1 MKVDWNYFKFV
12 LVCCWFNIFLFAI
25 KHVTPYFF
33 VIKLVLKP
41 FFVCLRVKTEAKF
54 GLDSSWKQPM
64 CKGVEAVIAR
74 EKLKPKWTLWSHVWF
89 GRALKLKP
97 TGPPPFWGHFLVLGP
112 LWTRCT
118 YWSLSDLQMTFMY
131 GNLRSNRFLDHYS
144 RCFWMSQKVRKRD
157 CKGFFDVFCIG
168 FKLPKEMK
176 CQHLLGYKDFLYFTS
191 PSYDSG
197 NIRGFLK
204 FYWNAM
210 FLHGWK
216 FDAKIEHLPLIIG
229 NILRILA
236 KMFACLTASQQKK
249 GVDVFYE
256 ILTLLKS
263 KLKFGA
269 ALGEFFRNLG

>member
-1 MKVDWNYFKFV
+1 MWKLTEITSNLFWF
-12 LVCCWFNIFLFAI
+12 CCWFNIFLFAI

-131 GNLRSNRFLDHYS
+131 ENLRSNRFLDHYPGVFE
-144 RCFWMSQKVRKRD
+144 CPKKAG
-157 CKGFFDVFCIG
+157 KGTA
-168 FKLPKEMK
+168 M
-176 CQHLLGYKDFLYFTS
+176 
-191 PSYDSG
+191 
-197 NIRGFLK
+197 GFL
-204 FYWNAM
+204 M
-210 FLHGWK
+210 F
-216 FDAKIEHLPLIIG
+216 
-229 NILRILA
+229 
-236 KMFACLTASQQKK
+236 FAL
-249 GVDVFYE
+249 VFKW
-256 ILTLLKS
+256 T
-263 KLKFGA
+263 G
-269 ALGEFFRNLG
+269 G

>member
-1 MKVDWNYFKFV
+1 M
-12 LVCCWFNIFLFAI
+12 I
-25 KHVTPYFF
+25 P
-33 VIKLVLKP
+33 
-41 FFVCLRVKTEAKF
+41 
-54 GLDSSWKQPM
+54 
-64 CKGVEAVIAR
+64 GVFQGTAR
-74 EKLKPKWTLWSHVWF
+74 
-89 GRALKLKP
+89 G
-97 TGPPPFWGHFLVLGP
+97 
-112 LWTRCT
+112 
-118 YWSLSDLQMTFMY
+118 
-131 GNLRSNRFLDHYS
+131 
-144 RCFWMSQKVRKRD
+144 
-157 CKGFFDVFCIG
+157 FDVFFALG
-168 FKLPKEMK
+168 SNYPKRWSANTSLDTRISCK
-176 CQHLLGYKDFLYFTS
+176 FTS

-269 ALGEFFRNLG
+269 SFREIFPKSWLVELFCH